1 MHVAKK
7 INTKKGTKGE
17 VKKYSIAHV
26 VKLPKTKFL
35 GYDVT
40 NDIFRQCIF
49 PEQQQKIFDLCCVSN
64 VFFAAIKN

>member
-1 MHVAKK
+1 
-7 INTKKGTKGE
+7 